1 MADAKVLKE
10 KVVKGIDELRP
21 KSVAMAANIFDN
33 PELGQQEHKTKALL
47 VNALKEHGFKVQEG
61 VGGFETAFRAEFPC
75 HPGGPTVAFVAE
87 YDALPTLGHA
97 CHHHLIA
104 AGSVY
109 GAIALSRL
117 GGELPGSIVCIGT
130 PAEETLEAKIVMVRG
145 GAFQGVDAALMFHG
159 GSRNNTRLVVLAVDG
174 LEFSYQGKSAHA
186 AAAPHEG
193 INALDAVIMLFNS
206 INALRQQLR
215 EDVRIHGNIVKGGD
229 SLSSIPEH
237 AVARFLVR
245 SRKRQ
250 YLNEVTEK
258 VKNCARGAAMQ
269 TGAELT
275 ITSLFEPG
283 NDLLRNAPLVR
294 EYEDNF
300 AALGGVLDS
309 EPFLLGSSDIGGLSY
324 ALPAIHPMVQTADA
338 GLALHT
344 EAFAKMG
351 KSEVAFRGMVLGMKA
366 LCMTALRLLLEPEFL
381 GQVKSDFNE
390 SIHG

>member
-1 MADAKVLKE
+1 
-10 KVVKGIDELRP
+10 
-21 KSVAMAANIFDN
+21 
-33 PELGQQEHKTKALL
+33 LL
-47 VNALKEHGFKVQEG
+47 VSTLKEHGFQVQQG
-61 VGGFETAFRAEFPC
+61 VGGFATAFRAEYPC
-75 HPGGPTVAFVAE
+75 RPGGPTVAFVAE
-87 YDALPTLGHA
+87 YDALPTIGHG

-109 GAIALSRL
+109 SAIAMSRL
-117 GGELPGSIVCIGT
+117 ASELPGTIVCIGT
-130 PAEETLEAKIVMVRG
+130 PAEETVEAKIVMVRG
-145 GAFQGVDAALMFHG
+145 GAFQGVDAAFMFHG
-159 GSRNNTRLVVLAVDG
+159 GSRNNTRLIVLAVDG
-174 LEFSYQGKSAHA
+174 LEFAFRGKSAHA

-215 EDVRIHGNIVKGGD
+215 EDVRIHGNIVKGGE
-229 SLSSIPEH
+229 SLSSIPEQ

-258 VKNCARGAAMQ
+258 VKNCARGAALQ

-283 NDLLRNAPLVR
+283 NDLLRNEPLLR
-294 EYEDNF
+294 EYEENF
-300 AALGGVLDS
+300 LAQGGALDE

-324 ALPAIHPMVQTADA
+324 SLPAIHPMVQTADA

-344 EAFAKMG
+344 DAFAKLG
-351 KSEVAFRGMVLGMKA
+351 KSEVAFGGMIKGMKA
-366 LCMTALRLLLEPEFL
+366 LCLTAARLLVDPKFLE
-381 GQVKSDFNE
+381 QVKSDFE
-390 SIHG
+390 KGAKG

>member
-1 MADAKVLKE
+1 MADAKLLKQ
-10 KVVKGIDELRP
+10 KVASVVDELRP
-21 KSVAMAANIFDN
+21 QAVATATSIFDN

-47 VNALKEHGFKVQEG
+47 VDLLKEHGFRVQEG
-61 VGGFETAFRAEFPC
+61 VGGFETAFRAEYRC
-75 HPGGPTVAFVAE
+75 RPGGPTVAFVAE
-87 YDALPTLGHA
+87 YDALPALGHA

-104 AGSVY
+104 AGAVY

-117 GGELPGSIVCIGT
+117 GAELPGSIVCIGT
-130 PAEETLEAKIVMVRG
+130 PAEETVEAKIVMVRG

-159 GSRNNTRLVVLAVDG
+159 GSRNNTRLIVLAVDG

-193 INALDAVIMLFNS
+193 TNALDAVLMLFNS
-206 INALRQQLR
+206 VNALRQQLR
-215 EDVRIHGNIVKGGD
+215 DDVRIHGNIIKGGD

-245 SRKRQ
+245 SQKRH
-250 YLNEVTEK
+250 YLDGVTEK
-258 VKNCARGAAMQ
+258 VKNCARGAALQ

-275 ITSLFEPG
+275 VTSLFEPG
-283 NDLLRNAPLVR
+283 NDLLRNSPLLR
-294 EYEDNF
+294 EYEENF
-300 AALGGVLDS
+300 GALGGALDS

-324 ALPAIHPMVQTADA
+324 ALPAIHPMIQTAEA

-351 KSEVAFRGMVLGMKA
+351 KSEVAFGGMTMGMKA
-366 LCMTALRLLLEPEFL
+366 LCQTAVRTLLDPEFL
-381 GQVKSDFNE
+381 AQVKNDF
-390 SIHG
+390 SKGKG